1 MDTPQDRTG
10 KRRWRTANLMWDSR
24 VALPVIFA
32 VFCVSFVVAVMSSGD
47 GDPAESLQYTVA
59 PMKERVYNLL

>member
-1 MDTPQDRTG
+1 M
-10 KRRWRTANLMWDSR
+10 MWDSR

-32 VFCVSFVVAVMSSGD
+32 AFCVSFVVAVMSSGD

-59 PMKERVYNLL
+59 PMKEKVYNLL